1 MCDEF
6 TEADLDRAG
15 LPVRRRDFGALMGV
29 GAVAAMLP
37 AAACAAGTIKGIDVT
52 ITTDDGTV
60 DAYFVA
66 PGEGKHPG
74 VLMWPDI
81 RGLRP

>member
-29 GAVAAMLP
+29 GAVAAMPPGRSRDATSRSRPTTAPSTPISSRRARASIP
-37 AAACAAGTIKGIDVT
+37 AC
-52 ITTDDGTV
+52 
-60 DAYFVA
+60 
-66 PGEGKHPG
+66 
-74 VLMWPDI
+74 
-81 RGLRP
+81 